1 MERFEQSMIVGA
13 VIGFAFGFVY
23 GFVALVLMVNT
34 PIGM

>member
-1 MERFEQSMIVGA
+1 MIVGA